1 MKDVCPG
8 NGTDVKL
15 YSYLRFVT
23 PVLNERVTV
32 FTRISAAVAIEFFGL
47 KCGAHL
53 RTAPILKNYKYEKK
67 KKNLILELLSSVF
80 LVEHTVFIRL
90 SAQPRI
96 SAHPEGRKS

>member
-67 KKNLILELLSSVF
+67 N
-80 LVEHTVFIRL
+80 
-90 SAQPRI
+90 Q
-96 SAHPEGRKS
+96 KSDFGVAF

>member
-53 RTAPILKNYKYEKK
+53 RTAPILKNYKYPGFGGC
-67 KKNLILELLSSVF
+67 L
-80 LVEHTVFIRL
+80 HY
-90 SAQPRI
+90 
-96 SAHPEGRKS
+96 